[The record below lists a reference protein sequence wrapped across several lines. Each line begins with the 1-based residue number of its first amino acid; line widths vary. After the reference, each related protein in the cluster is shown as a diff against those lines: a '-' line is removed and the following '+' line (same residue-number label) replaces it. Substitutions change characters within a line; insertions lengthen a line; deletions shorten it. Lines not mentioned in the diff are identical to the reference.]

1 MLAMLAS
8 KLERT
13 SENQST
19 KTENRSKK
27 RQT

>member
-1 MLAMLAS
+1 MLAS